1 MGDVAA
7 SEFTDDVEGHAAKNT
22 RAEEAANKF
31 QIGAFSMWAI
41 KNCPDEITMP
51 FSAEDKSSDDP
62 NISSFTKSLPK
73 LKSERK
79 NLFKTSEFD
88 DPVIEAEYFEYYII
102 SNRAGIIKI
111 VWILKIYAIIMVVV
125 MPAFLADQGHS
136 QR

>member
-7 SEFTDDVEGHAAKNT
+7 SEFTDDVEGHAAKST

-41 KNCPDEITMP
+41 ENCPDEITMP

-111 VWILKIYAIIMVVV
+111 VWILKVYAIVMIVV